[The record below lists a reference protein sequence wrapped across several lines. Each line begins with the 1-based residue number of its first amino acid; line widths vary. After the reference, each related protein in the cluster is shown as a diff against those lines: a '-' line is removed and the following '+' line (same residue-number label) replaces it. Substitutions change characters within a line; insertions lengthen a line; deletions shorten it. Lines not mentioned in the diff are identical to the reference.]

1 MEQSLYITK
10 TENLHY
16 WRDEFHRLYFGVEF
30 CQRLLPSPAK
40 LTKAIKFALKQNKNF
55 TLVTPYVTNSGLN
68 KVEKLLDLLSE
79 LYPESEIVF
88 NDWGVY
94 HLLKEKAFPI
104 KPVLGRL
111 LNKMKRGPRIVPV
124 QAMIPKT
131 SSNYFMTPGCS
142 IPATQQFLL
151 DQGIKRVEFDNLLQ
165 GLKLDGITEKL
176 HLSLYL
182 PFAYVTTTRFCFMSS
197 SPVSDDFTIGVLPC
211 KKECQDYAFTL
222 HNPVM
227 TTPLIRKGNTLFFSN
242 ETIPEQH
249 LRSRRIDRI
258 VVQPELPL

>member
-16 WRDEFHRLYFGVEF
+16 WNNEFHRLYFGIEF
-30 CQRLLPSPAK
+30 CERLLPSPAQ
-40 LTKAIKFALKQNKNF
+40 LTKVINFALKKKKGF
-55 TLVTPYVTNSGLN
+55 TLVTPYVTNAGLD

-79 LYPESEIVF
+79 TYPASEIVF

-94 HLLKEKAFPI
+94 HLLREKALPI

-124 QAMIPKT
+124 KELIPKT
-131 SSNYFMTPGCS
+131 SLDYFMTPGCS
-142 IPATQQFLL
+142 IPAIQHFLI
-151 DQGIKRVEFDNLLQ
+151 DNRIERVEFDNLLQ
-165 GLKLDGITEKL
+165 GLNLDGITENL

-182 PFAYVTTTRFCFMSS
+182 PFAYVTTTRFCFMASS
-197 SPVSDDFTIGVLPC
+197 QDTQHFTIGVLPC

-242 ETIPEQH
+242 EKIPEQH
-249 LRSRRIDRI
+249 LHNRKIDRI
-258 VVQPELPL
+258 VIQPEIPL